1 MKKKIIPFLSGIL
14 LFSMFSCGQTEIV
27 TNTVPE
33 LGIDEAHDAGFAV
46 AVAYPNP
53 GGNTLNIRTALTDS
67 HVELYDTGGRLVGRQ
82 EITGAVTTVST
93 EGLPSGVYVW
103 KVIKD
108 GSEAES
114 GKWVKE

>member
-1 MKKKIIPFLSGIL
+1 MVSTGGYNRQTFEQECTIYKLSDESIL
-14 LFSMFSCGQTEIV
+14 GVE
-27 TNTVPE
+27 
-33 LGIDEAHDAGFAV
+33 EAHNAGFAV
-46 AVAYPNP
+46 ATAYPNP

-67 HVELYDTGGRLVGRQ
+67 HVELYDINGRLVGRQ
-82 EITGAVTTVST
+82 DISDAVTTIST
-93 EGLPSGVYVW
+93 ENLPSGVYVW